1 MSLSNTAIRRPVL
14 TIVLSI
20 IILLLGA
27 IGYTFLGVREYPSV
41 DTPIINVSTTYVGA
55 NADVIE
61 SQITEPLEE
70 SINGIAGIRS
80 LSSVSRDG
88 RSNITVEFNL
98 EVDLETAANDV
109 RDRVSR
115 TLGRLPADVESPIV
129 AKADADASPIIFM
142 TVQSDSRNL
151 LELTD
156 FAYNIFR
163 ERFQTIPGVSTINVW
178 GERRFSMR
186 LWLDPNKLAAYQLT
200 PLDVRDAVRRENIE
214 LPSGIVEGRSTELT
228 IRTAGRLNTIEDFEN
243 LIIKEG
249 EGSII
254 KLRDVA
260 TVQLGA
266 ENERTILKRDGIP
279 MVGVVLIAQPG
290 ANNIDIANE
299 FYKRLDQLKKNLPAD
314 IQTGLGFDVTT
325 FIRRSI
331 SEVNETILIAFCLVV
346 LIIFLFLR
354 DWRTTVIP
362 ILAIPVSLIGAFF
375 IMYLANFS
383 INVLTLLGI
392 VLAIGIVVDDA
403 IVVLENIYAKI
414 EDKMEPHEAA
424 VKGSREIFFAIIST
438 TISLAAVFFPIIF
451 LQGITGRLFREF
463 GVVIAGSVLIS
474 AFVALTLTPM
484 LSSKI
489 LRRREHHNRFYE
501 RTEPFFVKMN
511 SIYANY
517 LEKFLQRK
525 WLAPVLTVLFVV
537 IVYVLFKSIPS
548 ELAPLEDR
556 SRLQISATAPEGTSY
571 DYMNSFMDSLTVL
584 VDSSISERDAVISI
598 TAGGGGGGSS
608 VNSGFINLIL
618 KQPDE
623 RERTQK
629 EIADQLSVNI
639 LKLNEARI
647 IVTQQQTI
655 GSGGGGRGLPVQ
667 FVIQAPDFEHMRDV
681 LPKFFDEAKK
691 SPVFQIV
698 DVNLKFNK
706 PELNLSVNREKA
718 RNLGVSV
725 SDVAETIQS
734 AFSGQRFGFFIR
746 GSKQY
751 QIIGQVQ
758 RENRNEPFDLSSLYV
773 KNNRGEL
780 IQLDNII
787 DLKEEVSP
795 PQLFRYNRYVS
806 ATVSAGLSQG
816 KSLGQGIEEMRRI
829 ASTVLDD
836 NYNTALS
843 GPSKDFEES
852 SSSLIFAFLL
862 AIVIIYLILAAQ
874 FESFRDPMIILFTIP
889 LAIGGAL
896 VSLWFFD
903 QTLNIFS
910 QIGIIMLIGLVTK
923 NGILIVEFANQKK
936 ILGLDKYNAV
946 KEAAASRL
954 RPILM
959 TSFSTILGTLP
970 IALAL
975 GAGSSSRVSMGIAV
989 VGGLMFSTIFTLFI
1003 VPAMYVYFSS
1013 KNAHI
1018 IEEDID
1024 TELHPAEVPQGFSGH
1039 VS

>member
-1 MSLSNTAIRRPVL
+1 MSLSNTSIHRPVL
-14 TIVLSI
+14 TIVFSI
-20 IILLLGA
+20 IILLLGT

-41 DTPIINVSTTYVGA
+41 DTPIINVSTSYVGA

-115 TLGRLPADVESPIV
+115 TLNHLPQDIESPRV

-156 FAYNIFR
+156 FAYNIFL
-163 ERFQTIPGVSTINVW
+163 ERFQTIPGVSTVGVY
-178 GERRFSMR
+178 GERRYSMR

-200 PLDVRDAVRRENIE
+200 ALDVNNAVNRENIE
-214 LPSGIVEGRSTELT
+214 LPSGIVEGRNTELT
-228 IRTAGRLNTIEDFEN
+228 IRTSGRLNTISDFEN
-243 LIIKEG
+243 LILKES

-254 KLRDVA
+254 KFKDVG
-260 TVQLGA
+260 TVTLGA
-266 ENERTILKRDGIP
+266 ENERTILKKDGIP

-290 ANNIDIANE
+290 ANNIQIADE
-299 FYKRLDQLKKNLPAD
+299 FYKRLEQIKKTLPSD
-314 IQTGLGFDVTT
+314 IKVGMGYDVTT
-325 FIRRSI
+325 FIKRSI
-331 SEVNETILIAFCLVV
+331 LEVRETILIAFCLVV

-354 DWRTTVIP
+354 DWRTTLIP
-362 ILAIPVSLIGAFF
+362 VLAIPVSLVGAFF

-403 IVVLENIYAKI
+403 IVVLENIYTKI
-414 EDKMEPHEAA
+414 ENKMEPLDAA
-424 VKGSREIFFAIIST
+424 ITGSREIFFAIIST
-438 TISLAAVFFPIIF
+438 TITLAAVFFPIIF

-463 GVVIAGSVLIS
+463 GVVIAGSVIIS

-489 LRRREHHNRFYE
+489 LKRREHHNRFYE
-501 RTEPFFVKMN
+501 MTEPFFVKMN
-511 SIYANY
+511 KTYSKY
-517 LEKFLQRK
+517 LDIFLQRK
-525 WLAPVLTVLFVV
+525 WAAIALSVLMVVL
-537 IVYVLFKSIPS
+537 VYLLFKGIPS
-548 ELAPLEDR
+548 ELAPIEDR
-556 SRLQISATAPEGTSY
+556 SRLQITATAPEGTSY
-571 DYMNSFMDSLTVL
+571 DYMSSFMDSLSVM
-584 VDSSISERDAVISI
+584 VDTSINEKEAAISI
-598 TAGGGGGGSS
+598 TAGGGGGGSG
-608 VNSGFINLIL
+608 VNSGFINLML

-623 RERTQK
+623 RIRSQK
-629 EIADQLSVNI
+629 QIADQLAVNI
-639 LKLNEARI
+639 LKLNQARI

-655 GSGGGGRGLPVQ
+655 GSSGGGRGLPVQ
-667 FVIQAPDFEHMRDV
+667 FVIQAPDFEHIRSA

-691 SPVFQIV
+691 SPVFQMV

-706 PELNLSVNREKA
+706 PELKLSVNRDKA

-725 SDVAETIQS
+725 ADVAETIEA
-734 AFSGQRFGFFIR
+734 AFSGLNMGYFIR

-758 RENRNEPFDLSSLYV
+758 RENRDSPFDLSSLYV

-780 IQLDNII
+780 IQLDNIV
-787 DLKEEVSP
+787 DMKEQVSP
-795 PQLFRYNRYVS
+795 PQLYRYNRFVS
-806 ATVSAGLSQG
+806 ATVSAGLAPE
-816 KSLGQGIEEMRRI
+816 KSLGQGIAEMRRI
-829 ASTVLDD
+829 SSQILDD
-836 NYNTALS
+836 NFVTALS

-852 SSSLIFAFLL
+852 SSSLLFAFLL

-874 FESFRDPMIILFTIP
+874 FESFRDPFIILFTIP

-896 VSLWFFD
+896 LSLWIFD

-936 ILGLDKYNAV
+936 IQGLDKLNAV
-946 KEAAASRL
+946 REAAASRL

-959 TSFSTILGTLP
+959 TSLSTILGTLP

-989 VGGLMFSTIFTLFI
+989 VGGLIFSTFFTLFV
-1003 VPAMYVYFSS
+1003 VPATYVYFSS
-1013 KNAHI
+1013 QKANI
-1018 IEEDID
+1018 IRE
-1024 TELHPAEVPQGFSGH
+1024 
-1039 VS
+1039 

>member
-1 MSLSNTAIRRPVL
+1 MSLSNTSIHRPVL
-14 TIVLSI
+14 TIVFSI

-41 DTPIINVSTTYVGA
+41 DTPIINVSTSYVGA

-115 TLGRLPADVESPIV
+115 TLNHLPQDIESPRV

-156 FAYNIFR
+156 FAYNIFL
-163 ERFQTIPGVSTINVW
+163 ERFQTIPGVSTVGVY
-178 GERRFSMR
+178 GERRYSMR

-200 PLDVRDAVRRENIE
+200 ALDVNNAVNRENIE
-214 LPSGIVEGRSTELT
+214 LPSGIVEGRNTELT
-228 IRTAGRLNTIEDFEN
+228 IRTSGRLNTISDFEN
-243 LIIKEG
+243 LIIKES

-254 KLRDVA
+254 KFKDVG
-260 TVQLGA
+260 TVTLGA
-266 ENERTILKRDGIP
+266 ENERTILKKDGIP

-290 ANNIDIANE
+290 ANNIQIADE
-299 FYKRLDQLKKNLPAD
+299 FYKRLEQIKKTLPTD
-314 IQTGLGFDVTT
+314 IKVGMGYDVTI
-325 FIRRSI
+325 FIKRSI
-331 SEVNETILIAFCLVV
+331 LEVRETILIAFCLVV

-354 DWRTTVIP
+354 DWRTTLIP
-362 ILAIPVSLIGAFF
+362 VLAIPVSLVGAFF

-403 IVVLENIYAKI
+403 IVVLENIYTKI
-414 EDKMEPHEAA
+414 ENKMEPLDAA
-424 VKGSREIFFAIIST
+424 ITGSREIFFAIIST
-438 TISLAAVFFPIIF
+438 TITLAAVFFPIIF

-463 GVVIAGSVLIS
+463 GVVIAGSVIIS

-489 LRRREHHNRFYE
+489 LKRREHHNRFYE
-501 RTEPFFVKMN
+501 MTEPFFVKMN
-511 SIYANY
+511 KTYSKY
-517 LEKFLQRK
+517 LDIFLKRK
-525 WLAPVLTVLFVV
+525 WAAIALSVLMVVL
-537 IVYVLFKSIPS
+537 VYLLFKGIPS
-548 ELAPLEDR
+548 ELAPIEDR
-556 SRLQISATAPEGTSY
+556 SRLQITATAPEGTSY
-571 DYMNSFMDSLTVL
+571 DYMSSFMDSLSVM
-584 VDSSISERDAVISI
+584 VDTSINEKEAAISI
-598 TAGGGGGGSS
+598 TAGGGGGGSG
-608 VNSGFINLIL
+608 VNSGFINLML

-623 RERTQK
+623 RIRSQK
-629 EIADQLSVNI
+629 QIADQLAVNI
-639 LKLNEARI
+639 LKLNQARI

-655 GSGGGGRGLPVQ
+655 GSSGGGRGLPVQ
-667 FVIQAPDFEHMRDV
+667 FVIQAPDFEHIRAA

-691 SPVFQIV
+691 SPVFQMV

-706 PELNLSVNREKA
+706 PELKLSVNRDKA

-725 SDVAETIQS
+725 GDVAETIEA
-734 AFSGQRFGFFIR
+734 AFSGQNMGYFIR

-758 RENRNEPFDLSSLYV
+758 RENRDSPFDLSSLYV

-780 IQLDNII
+780 IQLDNIV
-787 DLKEEVSP
+787 DMKEQVSP
-795 PQLFRYNRYVS
+795 PQLYRYNRFVS
-806 ATVSAGLSQG
+806 ATVSAGLAPG
-816 KSLGQGIEEMRRI
+816 KSLGQGIAEMRRI
-829 ASTVLDD
+829 SSQILDD
-836 NYNTALS
+836 NFVTALS

-852 SSSLIFAFLL
+852 SSSLLFAFLL

-874 FESFRDPMIILFTIP
+874 FESFRDPFIILFTIP
-889 LAIGGAL
+889 LAMGGAL
-896 VSLWFFD
+896 LSLWIFD

-936 ILGLDKYNAV
+936 IQGLDKLNAV
-946 KEAAASRL
+946 REAAASRL

-959 TSFSTILGTLP
+959 TSLSTILGTLP

-989 VGGLMFSTIFTLFI
+989 VGGLIFSTFLTLFV
-1003 VPAMYVYFSS
+1003 VPATYVYFSS
-1013 KNAHI
+1013 QKANI
-1018 IEEDID
+1018 IRE
-1024 TELHPAEVPQGFSGH
+1024 
-1039 VS
+1039 

>member
-1 MSLSNTAIRRPVL
+1 MSLSNTSIHRPVL
-14 TIVLSI
+14 TIVFSL
-20 IILLLGA
+20 IILLLGS

-41 DTPIINVSTTYVGA
+41 ETPIINVNTSYVGA

-88 RSNITVEFNL
+88 RSSITVEFNL

-115 TLGRLPADVESPIV
+115 ILNHLPKDIDSPRI

-156 FAYNIFR
+156 FAYNIFL
-163 ERFQTIPGVSTINVW
+163 ERFQTIPGVSTVAVY
-178 GERRFSMR
+178 GERRYSMR

-200 PLDVRDAVRRENIE
+200 AIDVSNAVNRENIE
-214 LPSGIVEGRSTELT
+214 LPSGIVEGRNTELS
-228 IRTAGRLNTIEDFEN
+228 IRTSGRLNTVNDFEN
-243 LIIKEG
+243 LIVKES

-254 KLRDVA
+254 KFKDVG
-260 TVQLGA
+260 TVTLGA
-266 ENERTILKRDGIP
+266 ENERTILKKDGVP

-290 ANNIDIANE
+290 ANNIQIADE
-299 FYKRLDQLKKNLPAD
+299 FYKRLEVIKKNLPPD
-314 IQTGLGFDVTT
+314 IKTGIGYDITT
-325 FIRRSI
+325 FIKKSI
-331 SEVNETILIAFCLVV
+331 LEVRETILVAFCLVV

-354 DWRTTVIP
+354 DWRTTIIP
-362 ILAIPVSLIGAFF
+362 VLAIPVSLIGAFF

-403 IVVLENIYAKI
+403 IVVLENIYTKI
-414 EDKMEPHEAA
+414 ENKMEPHEAA
-424 VKGSREIFFAIIST
+424 IKGSKEIYFAIIST
-438 TISLAAVFFPIIF
+438 TITLAAVFFPIIF

-489 LRRREHHNRFYE
+489 LKKREHHNPFY
-501 RTEPFFVKMN
+501 RMTEPFFIAMN
-511 SIYANY
+511 KTYSKY
-517 LEKFLQRK
+517 LDLFLKRK
-525 WLAPVLTVLFVV
+525 WAAIALSVFMIVL
-537 IVYVLFKSIPS
+537 VYLLFKEIPS

-556 SRLQISATAPEGTSY
+556 SRLQITATAPEGTSY
-571 DYMNSFMDSLTVL
+571 DYMSSFMDSLSVL
-584 VDSSISERDAVISI
+584 VDTSVNEKEAAIAI
-598 TAGGGGGGSS
+598 TAGGGGSGSG
-608 VNSGFINLIL
+608 VNSGFINLML
-618 KQPDE
+618 KQPEE
-623 RERTQK
+623 RIRSQVN
-629 EIADQLSVNI
+629 IADQLAVNV
-639 LKLNEARI
+639 LKLNQARI

-655 GSGGGGRGLPVQ
+655 GSAGGGGGRGLPVQ
-667 FVIQAPDFEHMRDV
+667 FVIQAPDFEHIRNV
-681 LPKFFDEAKK
+681 LPKFFDEAKR
-691 SPVFQIV
+691 SPVFQVV

-706 PELNLSVNREKA
+706 PELKLSVNRDKA
-718 RNLGVSV
+718 RDLGVSV
-725 SDVAETIQS
+725 ADVAETIQA
-734 AFSGQRFGFFIR
+734 AFSGQMFGYFIR

-758 RENRNEPFDLSSLYV
+758 RENRDTPFDLSSLYV
-773 KNNRGEL
+773 KNNHGEL

-787 DLKEEVSP
+787 DMNEQVSP
-795 PQLFRYNRYVS
+795 PQLFRYNRFVS
-806 ATVSAGLSQG
+806 ATVSAGLAPG
-816 KSLGQGIEEMRRI
+816 KSLGQGIDEMRRI
-829 ASTVLDD
+829 SSQILDD
-836 NYNTALS
+836 NYSTALA

-852 SSSLIFAFLL
+852 SSSLLFAFLL
-862 AIVIIYLILAAQ
+862 AIIIIYLILAAQ
-874 FESFRDPMIILFTIP
+874 FESFRDPFIILFTIP

-896 VSLWFFD
+896 LSLWVFN

-936 ILGLDKYNAV
+936 IQGLDKFNAV
-946 KEAAASRL
+946 REAAASRL

-975 GAGSSSRVSMGIAV
+975 GAGAGSRVSMGIAV
-989 VGGLMFSTIFTLFI
+989 VGGLIFSTFFTLFV
-1003 VPAMYVYFSS
+1003 VPATYVYFSS
-1013 KNAHI
+1013 KKANI
-1018 IEEDID
+1018 IKD
-1024 TELHPAEVPQGFSGH
+1024 
-1039 VS
+1039 